1 MVTLTEHVRVLI
13 EHVHILTSD
22 ACDPSQDEA
31 GELKR
36 LALESARLAELDLA
50 IPGAQWPSPMAE
62 AVAVGGRVSV
72 HINLCERPEAD
83 QLAALD
89 RMRAAGLRWGTPID
103 GVCTS
108 WVLSTWDEREMEAT
122 AFISRRVAALL
133 RSPDARATRA
143 AEIRAELAALEAD
156 PYDPHR

>member
-1 MVTLTEHVRVLI
+1 MATLTEHVRVLI
-13 EHVHILTSD
+13 EHVHILASGS
-22 ACDPSQDEA
+22 ADPDRRER
-31 GELKR
+31 EYLHHE
-36 LALESARLAELDLA
+36 ALESARLAELDLSSPA
-50 IPGAQWPSPMAE
+50 VQWPSPMAE

-72 HINLCERPEAD
+72 HLHLSERPEED

-108 WVLSTWDEREMEAT
+108 WVLSTGDEREMEAT

-133 RSPDARATRA
+133 RSPDDRAARAA
-143 AEIRAELAALEAD
+143 AIRAELAALEAN
-156 PYDPHR
+156 PYDPRR